1 LSDQVNQQALSGNPV
16 ELLAS
21 LHAMEEKSG
30 RFNALILVS
39 LGGLPLQ
46 NAKAEFWKDFDHAMS
61 QYRERHEAKYYTLT
75 QDERGFLVKMNEFN
89 EVRLLPDLKVELLR
103 LIQRY
108 FPENFG
114 MIDQSRLLRMVDLRI
129 RLSNAIRFLDRL
141 IEKPK
146 EMEAASK
153 VMRKLQE
160 EDINQ
165 VEIVSQKLGAEQFCR
180 AFIQHQ
186 KVAII
191 HPSQPPTDVMNEYF
205 VSMGA
210 LNDHVFKNVELRGAG
225 NLFNQLTLTL
235 DTLLLEAYGEL
246 NPGRA
251 KCSINMNV
259 ESVFSKSFQ
268 KVLENTGDATF
279 SNVVFEFRQSN
290 ILQNFEEFMVACELI
305 RSHNGTI
312 AIDAIFPETIGI
324 VNLARLNANLAKI
337 FWRSGAEDIL
347 PKYREE
353 IINIQ
358 KSGTVLVLARL
369 DDEIGLKMGH
379 DLGITMFQ
387 GFYVDKL
394 LESGS

>member
-1 LSDQVNQQALSGNPV
+1 
-16 ELLAS
+16 
-21 LHAMEEKSG
+21 MEEKPG
-30 RFNALILVS
+30 AFNSLILVS
-39 LGGLPLQ
+39 LSGLPLQ
-46 NAKAEFWKDFDHAMS
+46 NATDEFWQEFDRAMS
-61 QYRERHEAKYYTLT
+61 QYRERHEGKYYTLT

-89 EVRLLPDLKVELLR
+89 EVRLMPDLKVELLR

-129 RLSNAIRFLDRL
+129 RLGNAIRFTERL
-141 IEKPK
+141 VAKPK
-146 EMEAASK
+146 EAQVQSN
-153 VMRKLQE
+153 VLRPLQE
-160 EDINQ
+160 DDINQ
-165 VEIVSQKLGAEQFCR
+165 VEIVSKKLGASQFCR

-191 HPSQPPTDVMNEYF
+191 HPNQPPADVMNEYF

-210 LNDHVFKNVELRGAG
+210 LKDHVFKNVELRGAG

-235 DTLLLEAYGEL
+235 DTLLLEAFDEL

-268 KVLENTGDATF
+268 KVLESTGDATF

-290 ILQNFEEFMVACELI
+290 ILQNFEEFMVASELI

-324 VNLARLNANLAKI
+324 VNLTRLNANLAKV
-337 FWRSGAEDIL
+337 FWRAGAEDIL
-347 PKYREE
+347 PKYRNE
-353 IINIQ
+353 IMEIQ
-358 KSGTVLVLARL
+358 KAGTVLVLARL
-369 DDEIGLKMGH
+369 DDEIGLKTGH

-387 GFYVDKL
+387 GFYVDKI
-394 LESGS
+394 LESGATD